1 MRLTYQNQLTEEC
14 MSLFTKEEALSY
26 HSSFPKGKVEVV
38 PTKPCRTQKHLSMAY
53 TPGVAESCRAIHAD
67 PDKVYDY
74 TNKGNLVA
82 VVSNGTAVLGL
93 GNIGPKAGKPVM
105 EGKGVLFK
113 IFADVDVYDLNINQ
127 PDPDKII
134 EFVKMLEPT
143 FGGINLEDIK
153 APECFYIE
161 QKLIEEMDIPVFHD
175 DQHGTAIISG
185 AGILNAMEISGK
197 RIEDV
202 KVVVSGAGAA
212 AIACCKFYETL
223 GVNRANIFMYD
234 SKGLIHAGRPDLHES
249 KRYFAQKKDIGAMAE
264 AFKGA
269 DVFLGLSAKGLVSKD
284 MVKSMGKF
292 PILFAMANP
301 DPEITYNDAKDA
313 RPDCIMG
320 TGRSDFPNQVNN
332 VSGFPFIFRGAL
344 DVRAS
349 KINET
354 MKMAAAKA
362 LAALAKEPI
371 PADILEAYGV
381 KELSF
386 GMDYVIPKALD
397 HRMLEWEAPA
407 VAKAAMDSGVAR
419 ATVDIAQ
426 YKKDLRAR
434 LDASRKRI
442 EAFAGSYGL
451 EF

>member
-1 MRLTYQNQLTEEC
+1 MA
-14 MSLFTKEEALSY
+14 LFTKEEALFY

-38 PTKPCRTQKHLSMAY
+38 PVKPCRTQKHLSMAY
-53 TPGVAESCRAIHAD
+53 TPGVAETCRAIHAD
-67 PDKVYDY
+67 PARVYDY
-74 TNKGNLVA
+74 TNKANLVA

-93 GNIGPKAGKPVM
+93 GNIGPLAGKPVM

-113 IFADVDVYDLNINQ
+113 IFADVDVYDLNIDQ
-127 PDPDKII
+127 PDPDKIV

-161 QKLIEEMDIPVFHD
+161 RRLIEEMNIPVFHD

-212 AIACCKFYETL
+212 AIACCRFYETL
-223 GVNRANIFMYD
+223 GVTRSNIFMYD

-249 KRYFAQKKDIGAMAE
+249 KRHFAQKKDIGPMAE

-284 MVKSMGKF
+284 MVKSMGKL

-301 DPEITYNDAKDA
+301 DPEITYHDAKDA

-344 DVRAS
+344 DVRAK
-349 KINET
+349 KINEA

-362 LAALAKEPI
+362 LAALAKEPV
-371 PADILEAYGV
+371 PQDILDAYGV
-381 KELSF
+381 KQLTF
-386 GMDYVIPKALD
+386 GTDYVIPKALD

-407 VAKAAMDSGVAR
+407 VAQAAMDTGVAQ
-419 ATVDIAQ
+419 AGVDIAQ

-442 EAFAGSYGL
+442 EAFAASYGL
-451 EF
+451 EL